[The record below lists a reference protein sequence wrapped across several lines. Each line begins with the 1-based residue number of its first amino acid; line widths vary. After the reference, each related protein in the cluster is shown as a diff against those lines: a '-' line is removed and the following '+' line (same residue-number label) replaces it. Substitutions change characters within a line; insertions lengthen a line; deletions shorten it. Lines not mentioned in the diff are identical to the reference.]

1 MTRLLYTRMKYAYH
15 NLRNFVRRLQEDKEL
30 IEEQLC
36 FGKRFKRVQGIQLG
50 GSDSHNQGQQV
61 IQCLLDNGCRMIYK
75 PHSMNK
81 EILYLHL
88 VRENNNW
95 YVNGLPQ

>member
-1 MTRLLYTRMKYAYH
+1 MKSVYEEVVKCPFFKRI
-15 NLRNFVRRLQEDKEL
+15 NLKNKTIICERILEDSLSVSTNFASKKQ

-36 FGKRFKRVQGIQLG
+36 FGKRFKRVQSIQLG

-81 EILYLHL
+81 EMD
-88 VRENNNW
+88 
-95 YVNGLPQ
+95 